1 MVKSC
6 GEEDGHEKVE
16 EGAGVSGLKVLGWSE
31 GEHAEVVELP
41 SLLNSKMRSYAR
53 CQGQAYRLCTSARGT
68 LDFSGQRLS
77 LT

>member
-1 MVKSC
+1 MARAVCEKKQAVEAMVKIC

-41 SLLNSKMRSYAR
+41 SLLNSKITRSYAR
-53 CQGQAYRLCTSARGT
+53 C
-68 LDFSGQRLS
+68 
-77 LT
+77 

>member
-41 SLLNSKMRSYAR
+41 SLLNSKIIRSYAR
-53 CQGQAYRLCTSARGT
+53 CSGRAYRLCTSACGT
-68 LDFSGQRLS
+68 LDFPG
-77 LT
+77 

>member
-1 MVKSC
+1 MK
-6 GEEDGHEKVE
+6 GWKKAREE
-16 EGAGVSGLKVLGWSE
+16 ANSSLGLKVWGWS
-31 GEHAEVVELP
+31 GCEHAEVVELP

-53 CQGQAYRLCTSARGT
+53 CQGRAYRLCISACGT